1 MKRWLGAARLNSYA
15 QILPLAWP
23 VFVGQLAVLM
33 YSTIDTVLVAR
44 YGALDLAALAV
55 GNAMYTS
62 IFVGLMGVVLAISPF
77 AAQRFGARDLTG
89 VGESLHQ
96 AVWLALGLTLL
107 GELLLLWPDP
117 LLALAQPEPAVEAI
131 IRRHL
136 QLLGLALPAAMLF
149 TVYRG
154 FNTAVSRPKAVMGLQ
169 LAGLLLKLPLSALLI
184 HGHESLGGWQGM
196 GAPGGALST
205 ALVVWGQL
213 TAGFVLLRRDP
224 HYQPFGIQQGG
235 LHAPRWDL
243 IRQLLRLGL
252 PMGGA
257 IVIEVTGFTFMALFI
272 SRLGATPVA
281 GHQLAANLVAMMFM
295 LPMALGNAT
304 GALVGQRIGARDP
317 RAAERLGWHGLEFA
331 LGCALLLGGA
341 IFLLR
346 GPVLALYTTDAA
358 ILAAAAPLL
367 LWVWIFHLGDASQ
380 AISASVL
387 RAHHVTVAPMVV
399 YALAI
404 WGVGMGGGYWLAFE
418 QPWPALAGAR
428 GFWAA
433 AAAGLVLAALGLVI
447 VQQMV
452 QKALRAEASAAA

>member
-23 VFVGQLAVLM
+23 VFIGQLAVLM

-117 LLALAQPEPAVEAI
+117 LLALAKPEPAVEAI
-131 IRRHL
+131 IRHHL

-213 TAGFVLLRRDP
+213 TAGFLLLRRDP
-224 HYQPFGIQQGG
+224 HYHPFGIQQGG
-235 LHAPRWDL
+235 LHAPRWPL

-281 GHQLAANLVAMMFM
+281 GHQLAANLVAMMFRR
-295 LPMALGNAT
+295 PRALGTAT

-387 RAHHVTVAPMVV
+387 RAHHVTVAPMLV

-404 WGVGMGGGYWLAFE
+404 WGVGIGGGYWLAFE

-447 VQQMV
+447 VQLMV